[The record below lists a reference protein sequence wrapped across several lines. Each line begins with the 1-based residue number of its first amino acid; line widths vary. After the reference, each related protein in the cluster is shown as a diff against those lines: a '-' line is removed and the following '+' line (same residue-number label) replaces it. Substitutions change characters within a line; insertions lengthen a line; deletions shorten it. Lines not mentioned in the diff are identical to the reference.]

1 MYSLVEILD
10 YLFLPSDNLR
20 YGIKFAK
27 RFIDAPD
34 KKLLKKTGE
43 MRWGGDFVDANAF
56 TDADANADA
65 DTFTDADTSADAGTG
80 ANADA
85 KTMQIL
91 LLMLKLMLIYH
102 AIDSDGGGYDI
113 MRTVDAPDKKC

>member
-1 MYSLVEILD
+1 MYSLVEILY

-56 TDADANADA
+56 TDGGADANA
-65 DTFTDADTSADAGTG
+65 DTFTDADADAETFADVG
-80 ANADA
+80 ADA
-85 KTMQIL
+85 K
-91 LLMLKLMLIYH
+91 
-102 AIDSDGGGYDI
+102 
-113 MRTVDAPDKKC
+113 VDADSGQEILKSEMR